1 MRRAQIII
9 RAEGALITYHAAQP
23 LIIARRDTF
32 PERCFKVKYARLKKN
47 TEIQKLFKK
56 GNRVFSNSISAVFV
70 PADGLKM
77 AVIVS
82 KKHGK
87 AVKRNRIKRL
97 VRQAFYNTCQ
107 SCPFGCTVILIPKV
121 AENYSLK
128 AFESSL
134 LSCYKK
140 MKCTRA

>member
-1 MRRAQIII
+1 M
-9 RAEGALITYHAAQP
+9 
-23 LIIARRDTF
+23 
-32 PERCFKVKYARLKKN
+32 KYERLKKN
-47 TEIQKLFKK
+47 TEIQKVFKR
-56 GNRVFSNSISAVFV
+56 GSRVFSSTLSAVFV
-70 PADGLKM
+70 PSDGLKM

-97 VRQAFYNTCQ
+97 LRQAFFNTCG
-107 SCPFGCTVILIPKV
+107 SCPPGCAVILIPKV
-121 AENYSLK
+121 AEDYSLK

-140 MKCTRA
+140 MKCTRV